1 MWKSRTMRALT
12 TLSWALLPF
21 CLNCHAQE
29 TPELDK
35 VADRIVQKLQ
45 KAKKQKVVVID
56 FPLAGQKVTALGQIL
71 ANQLTSALTKRMTP
85 NDVVTRAQLSERIGA
100 MGLSPDDL
108 REREIAFW
116 LSGEAG
122 ATVTVFGSLAPR
134 EEKFVLSI
142 ELVSIKDS
150 KLLLKTE
157 TDLPKN
163 EQIIA
168 LLGKPPDWPPPHQLW
183 LLARPLLIQGKHARL
198 MRRPARQCRV
208 VLTVHSQVTQT
219 RRAARSIKEVASST
233 WWLMRTD
240 AQPPSAYL
248 IPRGTVW
255 TCRPSRLFAIG
266 DLNPP
271 LKTANRCQ
279 SAYSLKLLFICI
291 ESARAAQDF
300 GARKINGQTEVFEE
314 EPYPPFFN
322 SASTSLATS
331 FNVSN
336 TPTP

>member
-168 LLGKPPDWPPPHQLW
+168 LLGKPPDWPPP
-183 LLARPLLIQGKHARL
+183 PS
-198 MRRPARQCRV
+198 V
-208 VLTVHSQVTQT
+208 VVACSPTTDSGQT
-219 RRAARSIKEVASST
+219 REAYEAAGATMPSCAYCPQPSYTDAARSAKYQGGCKFHVVVDE
-233 WWLMRTD
+233 
-240 AQPPSAYL
+240 
-248 IPRGTVW
+248 
-255 TCRPSRLFAIG
+255 
-266 DLNPP
+266 
-271 LKTANRCQ
+271 
-279 SAYSLKLLFICI
+279 
-291 ESARAAQDF
+291 
-300 GARKINGQTEVFEE
+300 NGR
-314 EPYPPFFN
+314 
-322 SASTSLATS
+322 ATS
-331 FNVSN
+331 ISLLDPAGNGLDVQAIKAIRNWRFKPATKDGKPVPVCVLIEV
-336 TPTP
+336 TFHLY